1 MSAGTVVVL
10 LLILIAF
17 DDRVRERF
25 SRGVVTYPSGQL
37 SGAEHRLGDVT
48 SVIVGV
54 ARDQSIQHAPLLI
67 FTLAS
72 AVLVLFMLRT

>member
-1 MSAGTVVVL
+1 MLFRS
-10 LLILIAF
+10 
-17 DDRVRERF
+17 
-25 SRGVVTYPSGQL
+25 GVVTYRSAQL
-37 SGAEHRLGDVT
+37 SGAERRLGDVT
-48 SVIVGV
+48 TVIVSA